1 MYRLIEKL
9 HLERYLNSRLIL
21 AIDLVVSGVASLC
34 ALVLVRLLLPPLSNI
49 SKFALLWIGCAVVYS
64 FITFFLL
71 KTYRSVIRHS
81 TLREIAKFV
90 VAVIGKELLLG
101 LTILLYPPTPLFGMH
116 MLALLLFDLLLT
128 LCGLILIRVAMI
140 IVYDLVKNNLKSRKQ
155 HQLVLVYGLS
165 EKSVSLVTRLQSSPH
180 YKVVGFLTFGR
191 RMKNHTIAECPVYY
205 FENEYS
211 IRYLRQRYDIDA
223 VLFPTNE
230 EAQAEQ
236 ERLIRYCVESNL
248 KILIAPPID
257 EVIDGKI
264 MRQSIREIK
273 IEDLLGRPEIKI
285 SLDEIIANFREKTVM
300 VTGAAGSIGSE
311 LCRQLASFGIEKLI
325 LFDNAETPMHNLR
338 LELEERF
345 PKLEFV
351 PVIGDIRLPNR
362 LDFAF
367 RTFHPQVVFHAAA
380 YKHVPLMEE
389 NPCEAVLVNVIG
401 TRNVALKC
409 LEYNVEKMVMIST
422 DKAVNPT
429 NIMGCTKRLAEIY
442 VQSLGLAI
450 EQGTIEGATKFVT
463 TRFGNVLG
471 SNGSVIPRFR
481 EQIAKGGPVT
491 VTHPDITRFFMTI
504 PEACQLVMEA
514 ATIST
519 GNQICVFDMG
529 KSVKIA
535 DLAKRMIELAGYEPG
550 EEIKIE
556 YTGLRPGEKLYEE
569 VLSNT
574 ENTIPTTHD
583 RIRIAKVRESAARIK
598 QKSPLSPITNHER
611 NRSGRRLRHPFIP
624 DHQRSQQT
632 TAADLRQA
640 DGLLPHLRPDAGRN
654 TRYSHHLHAG
664 RPSGFPASAGRRIGL
679 RRSVRIRRT
688 AFARRTGPGVPDR
701 REVHRQRFRLP
712 GAGRQHLPR
721 LGLLDD
727 APGSGP
733 NGRRGEQGHRIRL
746 LGR

>member
-191 RMKNHTIAECPVYY
+191 NMKNHTIAECPVYY

-367 RTFHPQVVFHAAA
+367 RTFHPQVVFQAFQSDVACADDIDQHRFAGIFL
-380 YKHVPLMEE
+380 HQGDVF
-389 NPCEAVLVNVIG
+389 VSG

-583 RIRIAKVRESAARIK
+583 RIRIAKVREYDYAEACAATE
-598 QKSPLSPITNHER
+598 QLE
-611 NRSGRRLRHPFIP
+611 
-624 DHQRSQQT
+624 Q
-632 TAADLRQA
+632 
-640 DGLLPHLRPDAGRN
+640 
-654 TRYSHHLHAG
+654 
-664 RPSGFPASAGRRIGL
+664 
-679 RRSVRIRRT
+679 
-688 AFARRTGPGVPDR
+688 FARMVNVPDTVCLMKKIVP
-701 REVHRQRFRLP
+701 EFK
-712 GAGRQHLPR
+712 
-721 LGLLDD
+721 
-727 APGSGP
+727 SK
-733 NGRRGEQGHRIRL
+733 NSEFEQFDKVQPA
-746 LGR
+746 